1 MFWRITTFLAVFAC
15 ATAALA
21 GGKVRSWTST
31 DGRTMQA
38 EFVRELDGDVTFIKD
53 GKLIVIKLEK
63 LSEKDQQVVKDL
75 AAGKEP
81 EEDPFTPVPTATPR
95 EEKPAET
102 PAEKRGEKSGEKPEK
117 KKPITIQSR
126 TWTDRFGNKSTGKY
140 IRVDGNDVVLTRG
153 TRVVTVAF
161 GNLSD
166 GDQEYVRNVLISQG
180 KEDAIPSADIPAPS
194 GVGGNTGF
202 PPAGGG
208 LAGPGMAAAG
218 NGNMGGMHPPGTP
231 RAPPGAAVGPGQ
243 PGSMRPPDLSSGGIP
258 GSPVGPG
265 GTSRGP
271 GRGPGMGGGIGMP
284 PGIQPPGSTG
294 PGAMGGP
301 MGMGPMGTGF
311 PGPTGL
317 PGSTGLE
324 GGGMAGAAGLAG
336 GGGMSPGIG
345 TGMAPLP
352 GTAGSGGMSP
362 PAGMMTPGMG
372 AGAGPGMG
380 SFPGARMPGM
390 EPASIPPVSNFP
402 GVQIEEYFECSK
414 CKAKL
419 TKLEASG
426 STCPRCN
433 TTWGFKQDEFGN
445 KTMTSAG
452 RSQMSSVGAVIVIF
466 VLLGLVVFI
475 ALFVGIIV
483 AIVKAASAP
492 VRPQQPVP
500 QQRYY

>member
-15 ATAALA
+15 AAAALA
-21 GGKVRSWTST
+21 GGKVRNWTST

-38 EFVRELDGDVTFIKD
+38 EFVRELDGEVTFIKD
-53 GKLIVIKLEK
+53 GKLIVIKLDK
-63 LSEKDQQVVKDL
+63 LSDKDQQVVKDL

-81 EEDPFTPVPTATPR
+81 EEDPFTPVPSATPSR
-95 EEKPAET
+95 EKPADT
-102 PAEKRGEKSGEKPEK
+102 SAEKPAGKSEKSEK
-117 KKPITIQSR
+117 KKPIAIQSR

-140 IRVDGNDVVLTRG
+140 VRVDGNDVVMTRG
-153 TRVVTVAF
+153 TKVVKLAF
-161 GNLSD
+161 SNLSD
-166 GDQEYVRNVLISQG
+166 ADQEYVRNVLISQG
-180 KEDAIPSADIPAPS
+180 KEDAIPSSNAPLP
-194 GVGGNTGF
+194 GDVGIAGNAGF

-208 LAGPGMAAAG
+208 LSGPGMPPSNGIAG
-218 NGNMGGMHPPGTP
+218 RGGMG
-231 RAPPGAAVGPGQ
+231 PPGAAGGGMPGV
-243 PGSMRPPDLSSGGIP
+243 PR
-258 GSPVGPG
+258 GPG
-265 GTSRGP
+265 GTGGP
-271 GRGPGMGGGIGMP
+271 GPGMGTGIGMP
-284 PGIQPPGSTG
+284 PGIQPPGIG

-301 MGMGPMGTGF
+301 AGMGPMGLGPMGPGGTGF
-311 PGPTGL
+311 PGA
-317 PGSTGLE
+317 TGLE

-336 GGGMSPGIG
+336 SVGSASPGMG
-345 TGMAPLP
+345 GGMAPLP
-352 GTAGSGGMSP
+352 GTMGSSGMGS
-362 PAGMMTPGMG
+362 PAGMMGQGM
-372 AGAGPGMG
+372 GPGMG
-380 SFPGARMPGM
+380 GTGPGMSSFPGARMPGM

-402 GVQIEEYFECSK
+402 SVQIEEYFECSK

-492 VRPQQPVP
+492 VRPPQPMP